1 MRRLFGMALVSLAT
15 LSPNWALADDQSIAQ
30 DILQKLQEKKEAGKL
45 KGFDLNLDV
54 EEGTVWI
61 KGHVANEEQQALVL
75 DVAQRVSG
83 VTQVVNDISVAPA
96 PSAKRNTTANAKQ
109 ESRSGILESMKSNF
123 SKLAG
128 GKATPKAVA
137 PAPSAKRNTTANA
150 KQESQWGMLVSLK
163 SISSKLAGGKATPKA
178 AARQESEP
186 VAAVS
191 ATSEDSD
198 ALVRTIADRLQK
210 ARQAGKLRGFDF
222 VIECDAETVW
232 LSGHVANEQQHSLV
246 IETVRRVPGVS
257 QVVND
262 LKIANG
268 SFGLAAHSQPEG
280 TGVAGRSA
288 RVQQAP
294 HVEPMHHADPSVPG
308 VSPRPLAGSVQQH
321 VAMRQVPLAIA
332 PTQIAQGATHMQGA
346 PVPMHSPGGNV
357 GIAPARYDQP
367 NMPGYA
373 WPSYASH
380 PNYAGVTYPKQYSPA
395 AWPYIGPFYPYPQVP
410 LGWRKVMLQWDD
422 GWWFLDFKDK

>member
-1 MRRLFGMALVSLAT
+1 MALVSLAT

-54 EEGTVWI
+54 EEGTVWM
-61 KGHVANEEQQALVL
+61 KGRVANEEQQALVL
-75 DVAQRVSG
+75 DVARSVSG
-83 VTQVVNDISVAPA
+83 VTQVVNDLTVAPA
-96 PSAKRNTTANAKQ
+96 PAAKRTANTKQ
-109 ESRSGILESMKSNF
+109 ESRSGLIESLKS
-123 SKLAG
+123 SIGKLAG
-128 GKATPKAVA
+128 GKAA
-137 PAPSAKRNTTANA
+137 
-150 KQESQWGMLVSLK
+150 
-163 SISSKLAGGKATPKA
+163 PKA
-178 AARQESEP
+178 AAKQETET

-191 ATSEDSD
+191 ATSEGSD
-198 ALVRTIADRLQK
+198 ALVRTIAGRLQDAK
-210 ARQAGKLRGFDF
+210 QAGKLRGFNVD
-222 VIECDAETVW
+222 IQCDAGTVW

-246 IETVRRVPGVS
+246 IETVRRVPGVN

-288 RVQQAP
+288 RVTQAP
-294 HVEPMHHADPSVPG
+294 HVEPMHHPDPSVP
-308 VSPRPLAGSVQQH
+308 SASLRPLAGSVQQH

-332 PTQIAQGATHMQGA
+332 PTQIAQGATQMQGG
-346 PVPMHSPGGNV
+346 PMPMHSPGGNV
-357 GIAPARYDQP
+357 GIAPARYDHP

-373 WPSYASH
+373 WPSYASY